1 MKCTNAAF
9 SDVPRIGDRAVENWN
24 KSLSLIMVF
33 CFGTVC
39 CFFHSDLLSTG
50 RAKSCSCFWMNH
62 KSKNV
67 CSLIDRFITSDSS
80 DTLILPLTSKTGQSA
95 VQNRQK
101 TFLFGFY
108 KKKQRTY
115 FGILQAWFQ
124 TPDLKHTRDKLNKE
138 DFLPFFISFYLCIP
152 ATNSRHP
159 RFSLS
164 HFLALLKL

>member
-1 MKCTNAAF
+1 M
-9 SDVPRIGDRAVENWN
+9 
-24 KSLSLIMVF
+24 L
-33 CFGTVC
+33 
-39 CFFHSDLLSTG
+39 FFHSDLLSTG
-50 RAKSCSCFWMNH
+50 HAKSCSCFWMDH

-124 TPDLKHTRDKLNKE
+124 TPDLKHTRDKTKQRGFFAFFHQ
-138 DFLPFFISFYLCIP
+138 FLSL
-152 ATNSRHP
+152 HP
-159 RFSLS
+159 RHQFSAS
-164 HFLALLKL
+164 PIFTVTFLGTTETLVISPAWWYRLGDQLGHMTGPFDQTL